1 MLQFGN
7 IRIQQSN
14 KEKKMIKVYWEQWD
28 KEDGLSMCA
37 LEDYEEEL
45 NTEEEPKDD
54 CCDRCAGS
62 GCNYCLM
69 CDY

>member
-1 MLQFGN
+1 
-7 IRIQQSN
+7 
-14 KEKKMIKVYWEQWD
+14 MIKVYWEQWD

-37 LEDYEEEL
+37 LQDYEEEL
-45 NTEEEPKDD
+45 NTEEEPKDE
-54 CCDRCAGS
+54 CCDRCAGA